1 MICTVAYFKNHID
14 TSYKKETHA
23 HMAWRKLTKIYI
35 IAYQILENVHKKEI
49 LK

>member
-35 IAYQILENVHKKEI
+35 IAYQILENVHKK
-49 LK
+49 KF